1 VKRALL
7 LAGAT
12 VAITL
17 TSSLPAG
24 AAQVDPDAARPA
36 TPAAIGVY
44 APKAKPPPLPGS
56 AADDRAGELGTA
68 AATQFLYAQAA
79 QTATSGGAFAW
90 FDVARPPLSTS
101 DAHTLAELAV
111 SSADGKQIV
120 EVGWTVD
127 RAVNNGS
134 AEPHLFVYHWV
145 DGQPTCYNGCGFVP
159 RAGGGGPAGKKL
171 TPGTVQYLT
180 IRHAPGAWWISAD
193 GVGWLGYFPDSLWGG
208 RFTQAGVQQWFG
220 EVAASSATPCTDM
233 GNGLFS
239 SSTSATRI
247 YNIGLWDSP
256 ATPSIVTGHTHPSY
270 YTATR
275 TDGRSMRHGGP
286 GAC

>member
-1 VKRALL
+1 VAVAL
-7 LAGAT
+7 
-12 VAITL
+12 
-17 TSSLPAG
+17 SSGLPAG
-24 AAQVDPDAARPA
+24 ADPGASSTAK
-36 TPAAIGVY
+36 PAATGVY
-44 APKAKPPPLPGS
+44 APKSKPPPLPGTT
-56 AADDRAGELGTA
+56 AGRTGEL

-79 QTATSGGAFAW
+79 QSAASQGAYAW
-90 FDVARPPLSTS
+90 FDVAKPTLVTS

-127 RAVNNGS
+127 RAVNGD

-145 DGQPTCYNGCGFVP
+145 DGVPSCYNGCGFVP
-159 RAGGGGPAGKKL
+159 RAEGGGPAGKKL
-171 TPGTVQYLT
+171 TPGSVQYLT

-208 RFTQAGVQQWFG
+208 RYTQAGIQQWFG
-220 EVAASSATPCTDM
+220 EVAANTGTPCTDM
-233 GNGLFS
+233 GNGQFS
-239 SSTSATRI
+239 SSTTATRI
-247 YNIGLWDSP
+247 YNIGLWDST
-256 ATPSIVTGHTHPSY
+256 ATPNIGTGHTHPAY

-275 TDGRSMRHGGP
+275 VNAREMRHGGP

>member
-1 VKRALL
+1 MKRTLFIA
-7 LAGAT
+7 
-12 VAITL
+12 VAAIASTFG
-17 TSSLPAG
+17 SSLPA
-24 AAQVDPDAARPA
+24 AAHIDPGNTGLTAPA
-36 TPAAIGVY
+36 VTGVY
-44 APKAKPPPLPGS
+44 APKAKPPPLPGD
-56 AADDRAGELGTA
+56 ARPGGPRTA
-68 AATQFLYAQAA
+68 AATQFLYAQAS
-79 QTATSGGAFAW
+79 QIATSGGAYAW
-90 FDVARPPLSTS
+90 FDVAKPTLATS

-127 RAVNNGS
+127 RAVNGD

-159 RAGGGGPAGKKL
+159 RTGGGGPAGKKL

-180 IRHAPGAWWISAD
+180 IRHSPGAWWISAD

-208 RFTQAGVQQWFG
+208 RFTQAGRQQWFG
-220 EVAASSATPCTDM
+220 EVAANSGTPCTDM

-239 SSTSATRI
+239 SSASATRI
-247 YNIGLWDSP
+247 YNIGLWDSS
-256 ATPSIVTGHTHPSY
+256 ATPSIATGNTHPSY

-275 TDGRSMRHGGP
+275 VDARSMRHGGP

>member
-1 VKRALL
+1 MKRALL

-17 TSSLPAG
+17 SSGLPAG
-24 AAQVDPDAARPA
+24 AAQVDPHANPPA
-36 TPAAIGVY
+36 TPPVTAVY

-56 AADDRAGELGTA
+56 AAAADRGKSGTA

-79 QTATSGGAFAW
+79 QTAPSGGAFAW
-90 FDVARPPLSTS
+90 FDVAKPTLYAS

-127 RAVNNGS
+127 RAVNGD

-145 DGQPTCYNGCGFVP
+145 DGQPTCYNGCGWVP

-171 TPGTVQYLT
+171 TPGDVQYLT
-180 IRHAPGAWWISAD
+180 IRHAPGGWWISAD
-193 GVGWLGYFPDSLWGG
+193 GVGWLGHFPDSLWGG
-208 RFTQAGVQQWFG
+208 RFTQAGIQQWFG
-220 EVAASSATPCTDM
+220 EVAANSGTPCTDM

-247 YNIGLWDSP
+247 YNIGLWDSS
-256 ATPSIVTGHTHPSY
+256 ATPSIATGHTHPNY

-275 TDGRSMRHGGP
+275 ANARSMRFGGP